1 MASLASLGS
10 AGVTACTGGVCSVA
24 VQGGSTLLAGTSS
37 SLAGVTG
44 LASGATALPSW
55 MVVPAVAPAL
65 SSPTLP
71 LWLKLVILALMAS
84 VGLTVYGLAGK
95 PRWAALAASAGI
107 LCITA
112 DLGWLPGGTAGMNAG
127 LGLGIPVLVLAPWLA
142 RTGPKA
148 WVKHWRM
155 LLVAG
160 SALASLVTLY
170 LQFGLGWVPCMDC
183 WGERFF
189 LWSFTLL
196 GSLTMVYT
204 AMHHRQLPSW
214 VFKSL
219 AVLAMGGF
227 GVSYLQLLE
236 VVHAQIAEKL
246 VTVCGQTGPSC
257 VQAGSQ
263 LFLGFPVVYSS
274 LALFILLFVGS
285 LIAGIGVSRRG

>member
-1 MASLASLGS
+1 
-10 AGVTACTGGVCSVA
+10 
-24 VQGGSTLLAGTSS
+24 
-37 SLAGVTG
+37 
-44 LASGATALPSW
+44 
-55 MVVPAVAPAL
+55 
-65 SSPTLP
+65 
-71 LWLKLVILALMAS
+71 
-84 VGLTVYGLAGK
+84 
-95 PRWAALAASAGI
+95 
-107 LCITA
+107 
-112 DLGWLPGGTAGMNAG
+112 
-127 LGLGIPVLVLAPWLA
+127 
-142 RTGPKA
+142 
-148 WVKHWRM
+148 
-155 LLVAG
+155 
-160 SALASLVTLY
+160 
-170 LQFGLGWVPCMDC
+170 MDC

-196 GSLTMVYT
+196 GGLTMVYT

>member
-84 VGLTVYGLAGK
+84 VSLTVYSLAGK
-95 PRWAALAASAGI
+95 PRWATLAALAGM

-148 WVKHWRM
+148 WVRHWRV

-160 SALASLVTLY
+160 AVLASLVTLY

-189 LWSFTLL
+189 LWSFALVGVVTLTYKAVRHQR
-196 GSLTMVYT
+196 LTG
-204 AMHHRQLPSW
+204 W
-214 VFKSL
+214 VFKSMAAL
-219 AVLAMGGF
+219 ALGGF

-236 VVHAQIAEKL
+236 VTHAQIAEKL
-246 VTVCGQTGPSC
+246 VAVCGQTGPSC

-263 LFLGFPVVYSS
+263 LFLGFPVVYAS
-274 LALFILLFVGS
+274 LTLFVLLFVGS
-285 LIAGIGVSRRG
+285 LISGIGVSPRE